1 MMDWTLSIAILVGGL
16 LVSMGI
22 GLPVALG
29 FFMINVIGVFLFMG
43 GVRGIDQMVSN
54 ATMAVST
61 YSLAPVPLFLV
72 MGALFF
78 HSGLAR
84 RVLDGIDVLIG
95 RLPARLS
102 YLTVTSGTVFA
113 ALSGSSL
120 ANTGMLGSLMVPEMM
135 KRGYKRHMAI
145 GPILGSGG
153 LAVIIPPSALAVL
166 FGSLARVDIGGLL
179 VAGLL
184 PGVILAI
191 FYGILIFIQAKIDP
205 DAAPSYDYTPLP
217 LGQRIKI
224 FCRDILPM
232 VLIIVAV
239 VGSILTGFATPT
251 ESGALGILAVAVL
264 ALIFRALDFKAV
276 REAIA
281 DSARVTGMTFLLIT
295 ASTTF
300 AQLLAFSGASSG
312 LVRWATSLEMG
323 PTETLMVMMLILLVL
338 GMFMD
343 QVSMMLITLPIFVPL
358 AQHLGYDM
366 IWWGLIMLLMLEV
379 SFTTPP
385 FGLLLFVMHG
395 VSPPGTTLPQVARA
409 ALPYIVCVFLLIAL
423 VIMVPSLATVVPNMI
438 M

>member
-1 MMDWTLSIAILVGGL
+1 MMDWTLSIAILIGGL
-16 LVSMGI
+16 LLSMGI

-29 FFMINVIGVFLFMG
+29 FFVINVIGVFLFMG
-43 GVRGIDQMVSN
+43 GARGIDQMIAN

-72 MGALFF
+72 MGSLFF

-84 RVLDGIDVLIG
+84 RVLDAIDVLIG

-120 ANTGMLGSLMVPEMM
+120 ANTGMLGTLMVPEMM
-135 KRGYKRHMAI
+135 KRGYKKHMAI

-153 LAVIIPPSALAVL
+153 LAVIIPPSTLAVL
-166 FGSLARVDIGGLL
+166 FGSLARIDIGGLL
-179 VAGLL
+179 VAGLI
-184 PGVILAI
+184 PGVILACL
-191 FYGILIFIQAKIDP
+191 YAVLIFVQAKIDP
-205 DAAPSYDYTPLP
+205 EAAPSYDYEPIP
-217 LGQRIKI
+217 VSQRVKV

-232 VLIIVAV
+232 AVIILAV

-251 ESGALGILAVAVL
+251 ESGALGIVAVAGL
-264 ALIFRALDFKAV
+264 ALFFKALDM
-276 REAIA
+276 EAIKTA
-281 DSARVTGMTFLLIT
+281 VSDAARVTGMTFLLIT
-295 ASTTF
+295 ASSTF

-312 LVRWATSLEMG
+312 MVRWATSLEMG
-323 PTETLMVMMLILLVL
+323 PTETLLVMALILLVL

-358 AQHLGYDM
+358 AASLHFDM
-366 IWWGLIMLLMLEV
+366 VWWGLIMLLMLEV

-385 FGLLLFVMHG
+385 FGLLLFVMYG
-395 VSPPGTTLPQVARA
+395 VSPPGTTLPEVARA
-409 ALPYIVCVFLLIAL
+409 ALPYIACVFVLIGL
-423 VIMVPSLATVVPNMI
+423 VIVFPTLATFIPSLM
-438 M
+438 